1 MLSQKLSS
9 EELEKLNSFQS
20 RYNQIAFE
28 LGENSIQNT
37 ILENQKNDILSKLV
51 ELKKEQDTYA
61 QTLQGKYGEGNIN
74 LDTGEFIKESK

>member
-20 RYNQIAFE
+20 LYNQIAFE

-51 ELKKEQDTYA
+51 ELKKEQDIYA
-61 QTLQGKYGEGNIN
+61 QTLQGKYGEGEIN
-74 LDTGEFIKESK
+74 LETGEFIKETK